1 MQAKTQT
8 LFTRTIYGD
17 FVRFAVASLVVG
29 VVAAMLLS
37 SAVLALSSPAP
48 TSVNSQSGAG
58 AVK

>member
-17 FVRFAVASLVVG
+17 FMRFAVASLVVG

-37 SAVLALSSPAP
+37 SRRCLPCPALRQQALNPRAA
-48 TSVNSQSGAG
+48 QRR
-58 AVK
+58 